1 MAFPIGGGVIN
12 RVIMTSDSKGFEKLY
27 PRVLNY
33 LKVEK
38 KNKNEELKNIE
49 IPAINTESIKNEKE
63 IKVEPENEIN
73 LNTEKENTEIVKQE
87 EVESKKEEKNTIVSH
102 QVTTQKE
109 KSLIQKITKS
119 VTNFFQQILNLF
131 K

>member
-38 KNKNEELKNIE
+38 KNKNEEHE
-49 IPAINTESIKNEKE
+49 ISVSAIMH
-63 IKVEPENEIN
+63 
-73 LNTEKENTEIVKQE
+73 IVR
-87 EVESKKEEKNTIVSH
+87 V
-102 QVTTQKE
+102 
-109 KSLIQKITKS
+109 
-119 VTNFFQQILNLF
+119 
-131 K
+131 